1 MDCDAVVAGL
11 NASGPTNMEENIR
24 WLLAEID
31 RWQEQGLIAPEQAA
45 RLRNRY
51 APVLPG
57 AAPAATASPTST
69 TPSHVAAREPVP
81 WGLLVFSVAGAI
93 VIGLGVIL
101 LFAYNWP
108 AIPKAGKLTLVF
120 GAIVAAHVAAAP
132 LVRKD
137 GWQSHLGE
145 ALAALGTMFYG
156 AGIWLVAQIYHIDE
170 HYPNGFLFWALGALA
185 MSWALRSTAN
195 GLLAAVLFAIWGCT
209 EAFDFRAPQFWAIPL
224 IVGGVLP
231 LAWSRRS
238 ALLLAVSLAAIQLL
252 LAANLTIWGNAAYAF
267 TASLAW
273 NVLLVAAARFV
284 AADRPDFGGGAG
296 VLEFFGYGGFVV
308 CGYILSFDDSVRS
321 LLDWAHRPAWG
332 SGTAPVFA
340 WTLFGVGLTAW
351 AAWLRRTI
359 AHPARTAR
367 REDWLLP
374 IALLYCFGYAA
385 FGMREWDLLVSWS
398 FNFVLLGIAV
408 MWMWRGCQETRLK
421 PTVVGSLLLAALVF
435 ARYFDLFQSL
445 AERGFAFILLGTIFM
460 IEAFYYRKMRRETGD
475 AA

>member
-1 MDCDAVVAGL
+1 
-11 NASGPTNMEENIR
+11 MEEKIR

-57 AAPAATASPTST
+57 AAPAATASPTPPTS
-69 TPSHVAAREPVP
+69 SHFAAREPVP

-101 LFAYNWP
+101 LLAYNWD
-108 AIPKAGKLTLVF
+108 AIPKAGKLALVF
-120 GAIVAAHVAAAP
+120 GAISAAHAAAAL

-137 GWQSHLGE
+137 GWQAHLGE

-170 HYPNGFLFWALGALA
+170 HYPNGFLFWAFGALA
-185 MSWALRSTAN
+185 MAWAVRSTAN
-195 GLLAAVLFAIWGCT
+195 GLLAAVLFAIWGCV

-231 LAWSRRS
+231 LAWCRRS
-238 ALLLAVSLAAIQLL
+238 AVLLGVSLAAIQLL

-273 NVLLVAAARFV
+273 SVLLVAAARFTT
-284 AADRPDFGGGAG
+284 AEPAEFRRRTGL
-296 VLEFFGYGGFVV
+296 LEFFGFGGFVV
-308 CGYILSFDDSVRS
+308 CAYILSFDDNVRS
-321 LLDWAHRPAWG
+321 LLDWSRRHASS
-332 SGTAPVFA
+332 SGTAPAFT
-340 WTLFGVGLTAW
+340 WILFGLALSAW
-351 AAWLRRTI
+351 VWLLRRKFS
-359 AHPARTAR
+359 HGESNVR

-374 IALLYCFGYAA
+374 IALLYCFGFAA
-385 FGMREWDLLVSWS
+385 SGLREWDLLVSWS

-408 MWMWRGCQETRLK
+408 TWMWRGCQETRLK

-460 IEAFYYRKMRRETGD
+460 IEAFYYRKMRRETGE
-475 AA
+475 AT